1 MKLFLLVL
9 LIGLSVSGRSQDPD
23 FKVMHTLTAENYFK
37 ALDLY
42 NHYQDSLSEK
52 NRLMARTFLYS
63 YFFQPEKAILT
74 ADTLFMRYKS
84 SLNNTLYIV
93 FANLTAENYAY
104 VQDYAKAEAIMSELT
119 NPESYIMSH
128 AARESYEALQI
139 QYAAL
144 KNNPPLQITRP
155 DHATI
160 LPMMGATRTH
170 LRIPVRINQQ
180 TKIMML
186 DTGAAR
192 NVITQK
198 EAEAL
203 NARIISEPVLI
214 SGYGGRVKGQL
225 AMIDEVVLGD
235 ITITNVPFVVIP
247 DNDYIT
253 EYADGIL
260 GLSLISRLKE
270 IHISAPEGKV
280 VFPVQPAHYP
290 IQNNLF
296 IKKGSMF
303 ILSNIA
309 TDSLTFFFDSG
320 FNNFFLNQSYY
331 LKERSYIDRVG
342 SKIQLETRGVGGT
355 ERSYAYE
362 IPFYDL
368 TVGTGEVSLIHVSV
382 LPMSEGLAIA
392 NNYGSIGLS
401 AINRFKW
408 IQISFET
415 CSINAIP

>member
-1 MKLFLLVL
+1 MKRFLLAL
-9 LIGLSVSGRSQDPD
+9 FIGLSVVGRSQDPE

-37 ALDLY
+37 ALDLF

-52 NRLMARTFLYS
+52 NRLMAHTFLYS
-63 YFFQPEKAILT
+63 YFNQPEKAILT
-74 ADTLFMRYKS
+74 TDTLFMRYKS
-84 SLNNTLYIV
+84 VLNNTLYVV
-93 FANLTAENYAY
+93 FATLQAENYAY
-104 VQDYAKAEAIMSELT
+104 LQDYAKAEAIMTELT
-119 NPESYIMSH
+119 NPESYNIPYT
-128 AARESYEALQI
+128 ARESYEALQI

-144 KNNPPLQITRP
+144 KKYPPLQITRP

-160 LPMMGATRTH
+160 LPVMGATRTH
-170 LRIPVRINQQ
+170 LRIPARINGQ

-192 NVITQK
+192 NVITDT
-198 EAEAL
+198 EALAL
-203 NARIISEPVLI
+203 NAKIISEPVMI
-214 SGYGGRVKGQL
+214 SGYGGKIKGRQGL
-225 AMIDEVVLGD
+225 IDEVVLGD
-235 ITITNVPFVVIP
+235 IVITNVPFVVIP
-247 DNDYIT
+247 DNDYIS
-253 EYADGIL
+253 EYADGII
-260 GLSLISRLKE
+260 GLSLLNRLKE
-270 IHISAPEGKV
+270 IHISVSEGKV
-280 VFPVQPAHYP
+280 VFPTEPAQYP
-290 IQNNLF
+290 IKNNLF
-296 IKKGSMF
+296 VKKGSMF

-320 FNNFFLNQSYY
+320 FNNFFLNQTYY

-342 SKIQLETRGVGGT
+342 SKIELETRGVGGS

-382 LPMSEGLAIA
+382 LPTSEGLSIA

>member
-1 MKLFLLVL
+1 MKLFLLAL

-42 NHYQDSLSEK
+42 NHYQDSMSDK

-74 ADTLFMRYKS
+74 ADTLLMRYKS
-84 SLNNTLYIV
+84 SLNNTLYVV
-93 FANLTAENYAY
+93 FATLQAENYAY
-104 VQDYAKAEAIMSELT
+104 LQDYAKAEAILAELT
-119 NPESYIMSH
+119 NPESYYLSD

-160 LPMMGATRTH
+160 LPVMGATRTH
-170 LRIPVRINQQ
+170 LRIPARINQQ

-198 EAEAL
+198 EAKAL

-235 ITITNVPFVVIP
+235 IIITNVPFVVIP

-270 IHISAPEGKV
+270 IHISASEEKV

-342 SKIQLETRGVGGT
+342 SKIELETRGVGGT

>member
-42 NHYQDSLSEK
+42 NHYQDSMSDK

-84 SLNNTLYIV
+84 SLNNTLYVV
-93 FANLTAENYAY
+93 FATLQAENYAY
-104 VQDYAKAEAIMSELT
+104 LQDYAKAEAILAELT
-119 NPESYIMSH
+119 NPESYYLSD

-160 LPMMGATRTH
+160 LPVMGATRTH
-170 LRIPVRINQQ
+170 LRIPARINQQ

-198 EAEAL
+198 EAKAL

-235 ITITNVPFVVIP
+235 IIITNVPFVVIP

-270 IHISAPEGKV
+270 IHISASEGKV

-342 SKIQLETRGVGGT
+342 SKIELETRGVGGT

-382 LPMSEGLAIA
+382 LPTSEGLAIA

>member
-1 MKLFLLVL
+1 MKLFLLAL

-42 NHYQDSLSEK
+42 NHYQDSMSDK

-74 ADTLFMRYKS
+74 ADTLLMRYKS
-84 SLNNTLYIV
+84 SLNNTLYVV
-93 FANLTAENYAY
+93 FATLQAENYAY
-104 VQDYAKAEAIMSELT
+104 LQDYAKAEAILAELT
-119 NPESYIMSH
+119 NPESYYLSD

-160 LPMMGATRTH
+160 LPVMGATRTH
-170 LRIPVRINQQ
+170 LRIPARINQQ

-198 EAEAL
+198 EAKAL

-342 SKIQLETRGVGGT
+342 SKIELETRGVGGT

>member
-1 MKLFLLVL
+1 MKLFLLAL

-42 NHYQDSLSEK
+42 NHYQDSMSDK

-74 ADTLFMRYKS
+74 ADTLLMRYKS
-84 SLNNTLYIV
+84 SLNNTLYVV
-93 FANLTAENYAY
+93 FATLQAENYAY
-104 VQDYAKAEAIMSELT
+104 LQDYAKAEAILAELT
-119 NPESYIMSH
+119 NPESYYLSD

-160 LPMMGATRTH
+160 LPVMGATRTH
-170 LRIPVRINQQ
+170 LRIPARINQQ

-198 EAEAL
+198 EAKAL

-270 IHISAPEGKV
+270 IHISASEEKV

-382 LPMSEGLAIA
+382 LPTSEGLAIA

>member
-1 MKLFLLVL
+1 MKLFLLAIFIVFNV
-9 LIGLSVSGRSQDPD
+9 SVRSQDPD

-37 ALDLY
+37 ALDLF

-52 NRLMARTFLYS
+52 NRLMAHTFLYS

-93 FANLTAENYAY
+93 FATLTAENYAY

-119 NPESYIMSH
+119 NPEGYVMSH

-144 KNNPPLQITRP
+144 KKYPPLQIVRP
-155 DHATI
+155 NQATT
-160 LPMMGATRTH
+160 LPLMGATRTH
-170 LRIPVRINQQ
+170 LRIPVRINHQ

-198 EAEAL
+198 EAKAL
-203 NARIISEPVLI
+203 NARIISEPVII

-225 AMIDEVVLGD
+225 AMIEEIVLGD
-235 ITITNVPFVVIP
+235 ITITNVPFIVIP
-247 DNDYIT
+247 DNNYIS
-253 EYADGIL
+253 EYADGII

-270 IHISAPEGKV
+270 IHISASEGKV
-280 VFPVQPAHYP
+280 VFPVQPANYP
-290 IQNNLF
+290 IKNNLF

-303 ILSNIA
+303 ILSNIS

-382 LPMSEGLAIA
+382 LPTSEGLAIA

>member
-1 MKLFLLVL
+1 MKLFLLAL

-42 NHYQDSLSEK
+42 NHYQDSMSDK

-74 ADTLFMRYKS
+74 ADTLLVRYKS
-84 SLNNTLYIV
+84 SLNNTLYVV
-93 FANLTAENYAY
+93 FATLQAENYAY
-104 VQDYAKAEAIMSELT
+104 LQDYAKAEAILAELT
-119 NPESYIMSH
+119 NPESYYLSD

-160 LPMMGATRTH
+160 LPVMGATRTH
-170 LRIPVRINQQ
+170 LRIPARINQQ

-198 EAEAL
+198 EAKAL
-203 NARIISEPVLI
+203 KARIISEPVLI

-270 IHISAPEGKV
+270 IHISASEQKV

-342 SKIQLETRGVGGT
+342 SKIELETRGVGGT

-382 LPMSEGLAIA
+382 LPTSEGLAIA

>member
-42 NHYQDSLSEK
+42 NHYQDRMSDK

-84 SLNNTLYIV
+84 SLNNTLYVV
-93 FANLTAENYAY
+93 FATLQAENYAY
-104 VQDYAKAEAIMSELT
+104 LQDYAKAEAILAELT
-119 NPESYIMSH
+119 NPESYYLSD

-160 LPMMGATRTH
+160 LPVMGATRTH
-170 LRIPVRINQQ
+170 LRIPARINQQ

-198 EAEAL
+198 EAKAL

-235 ITITNVPFVVIP
+235 IIITNVPFVVIP

-270 IHISAPEGKV
+270 IHISASEGKV

-342 SKIQLETRGVGGT
+342 SKIELETRGVGGT

-382 LPMSEGLAIA
+382 LPTSEGLAIA